1 MRFESGNDDASLV
14 EKRSSG
20 VLDEEVESPLV
31 SVRMKVSSATQ
42 TEVLVG
48 QERAEIL
55 GSGVNVVD
63 ADSGGS
69 SAPANKEQPA

>member
-14 EKRSSG
+14 ERRSSG

-31 SVRMKVSSATQ
+31 SVRMKISSATQ
-42 TEVLVG
+42 TEVLYSG
-48 QERAEIL
+48 GAEIL
-55 GSGVNVVD
+55 GSGVNMVD

-69 SAPANKEQPA
+69 SAPATKEQPT